1 MKIEQIIDE
10 VYIVNESGCIFP
22 LSKKQSCNIAKQLL
36 TYDIQSEE
44 VFRTALE
51 YITKE
56 RAEILL
62 YTNHITPPYKPNFK
76 YYCTIKYPI
85 VRVLNAMGVID
96 EEISDTFSSSLDENL
111 RMYEF
116 ELKNRLRVNIK
127 ALTNN

>member
-1 MKIEQIIDE
+1 MNIEQIIDE

-22 LSKKQSCNIAKQLL
+22 LSKKQICNIAKKLL

-62 YTNHITPPYKPNFK
+62 YTNHITPPYKSNFK

-85 VRVLNAMGVID
+85 VRVLNTMGVID

-127 ALTNN
+127 ALIYN